1 MRLLS
6 PTLGVLLLGGLLAAC
21 NGGTTGS
28 AGGEGATTAG
38 AETAAADIGETIATV
53 NGVKIGSKE
62 FEEAAARK
70 TPESGDALSAAEKQE
85 VIDRL
90 VEEKLLYKAALE
102 KGLDKD
108 PKVQKVMVNTLL
120 REVVYANVRNS
131 DFTDEQLQAYY
142 EAHKDEFVVPE
153 KVQIK
158 RILIRVTED
167 RTDDKAKAEAERI
180 LAELT
185 KDPAKFKELAAQF
198 SEDPYKRRGGDVGF
212 VAADG
217 KPGLDKAVVD
227 KAFTLQAN
235 QLSEVF
241 KTEEGYNIVFVAQR
255 RERVERTFD
264 QMKGAVLR
272 KVKNDRLKDLYDQYV
287 NGLKQGA
294 KVEVMTDK
302 VNALEIKAAR
312 KAPSL
317 DAGLA
322 VPSGMEGA
330 EGEMMDEGE
339 PAVAPAPG
347 EEPH

>member
-1 MRLLS
+1 MRLVTPVLMVLALAVGCAGDGGGATGPATEGAAPQESIGEVLATINGTPIGSEAFQQEASRKAPANNESLS
-6 PTLGVLLLGGLLAAC
+6 P
-21 NGGTTGS
+21 
-28 AGGEGATTAG
+28 
-38 AETAAADIGETIATV
+38 AERDEIMQKLIADE
-53 NGVKIGSKE
+53 
-62 FEEAAARK
+62 
-70 TPESGDALSAAEKQE
+70 
-85 VIDRL
+85 
-90 VEEKLLYKAALE
+90 LLYQESLRR
-102 KGLDKD
+102 GLDKD
-108 PKVQKVMVNTLL
+108 PKVKKVMVNTLL
-120 REVVYANVRNS
+120 RDQVYTNVRNTDFS
-131 DFTDEQLQAYY
+131 DEELKKYY
-142 EAHKDEFVVPE
+142 DSHKDEFIVPE

-241 KTEEGYNIVFVAQR
+241 KTEEGYNIVLVAQR